1 MLEPSGG
8 SDSSELDQQIAP
20 QEKELINRGQR
31 TSSTHIVPATPNGW
45 SVGEATA
52 DILPD
57 DALLTIFFLHKEVYS
72 SDLSWWEPLVHVCRR

>member
-8 SDSSELDQQIAP
+8 SDSSELDQQIAHR
-20 QEKELINRGQR
+20 EKEPINRGQR
-31 TSSTHIVPATPNGW
+31 TSSARLCPRLLTGNGW

-57 DALLTIFFLHKEVYS
+57 DALLTIFFLYKEIYS
-72 SDLSWWEPLVHVCRR
+72 SDLSW